1 MKFSGIILFFVFTLA
16 FGCCAHESD
25 PIRGST
31 EVRALTGSEL
41 VLIGD
46 YNNFIVSQY
55 AFVYGKRL
63 LEIEKKTGLRDWMR
77 NNEYTYAAAKTILR
91 YRPAIQAAYQES
103 DKFQLTNETGKVI
116 PIKEAGSW
124 LNPIGQ
130 ARFPDFGDKGERR
143 TKDAAVL
150 HFAFLS
156 LEKPLEPGNYTLTD
170 PLGQKTAFRYDPEKN
185 VSDAI
190 KINQVGYSPEAGR
203 KFAYAGAWRG
213 DLGPLPMKQFVG
225 KNFDLVDTATG
236 KTVFSAPVKLR
247 ANDPV
252 SKQGAPFTGEETLEL
267 DFSPFK
273 TTGNYRI
280 RIPGVGV
287 SIPFTIGNNAIGEAF
302 YIHARGLYHKRCGMA
317 KEAPWTQWT
326 TGACHTTTREGNFP
340 PENRDYAKND
350 RLKDRGFFNENGERV
365 GLKQFD
371 IITGYDQNP
380 GQHQVLPG
388 VVGGWHDAADF
399 DRRPL
404 HFNVVNDLLGAYLF
418 FPANFT
424 DGQLNLPESDNGIP
438 DIVDEALYGMEVWR
452 KAQRPDGGVGTWI
465 EASSH
470 PVHQNPAIDRQPYY
484 LSAVTRNGTMLYA
497 AHAGMTALVMKK
509 IGQQD
514 KMKAYLDSA
523 VRAYDFAMNPANRFK
538 ADYEVTLNKQPQKL
552 HYMEAPDVS
561 MEYLFKAAFDLYILT
576 GDKKYLHDITS
587 RTKEINRTLGNY
599 SWNLSPFLFA
609 EFQTEGENIP
619 ELSAIRQRYRGLVI
633 RFGELALEMLED
645 NYPYRIPWF
654 PAHHAFSANMRWG
667 TCHPLVRARYL
678 ITAWRLTGDTKYR
691 DGAFLANDF
700 HNGANP
706 LGLSMTSGLGYR
718 YPVFFLD
725 IPSYCDNIA
734 EFVPG
739 ITPYLFTYYI
749 PYNDVRL
756 AHGLY
761 YESSARYQFL
771 GASVSMLPKRFTG
784 GKDLTEKENRDLL
797 GKVWPVWRRFAN
809 LEAYTVDVSEFSIWE
824 TIAPAAA
831 VTGCLMS
838 PGFKPSPE
846 LKNRKPASDVRAL
859 PGYIILP

>member
-1 MKFSGIILFFVFTLA
+1 MKLSGIVLFFVCVLA
-16 FGCCAHESD
+16 FNAQAYDTE

-41 VLIGD
+41 ILIGD
-46 YNNFIVSQY
+46 YGNFIISHY
-55 AFVYGKRL
+55 ALTYGKRL
-63 LEIEKKTGLRDWMR
+63 LEVEKQTTLRDWMR
-77 NNEYTYAAAKTILR
+77 NNEYTYAVAKTILR
-91 YRPAIQAAYQES
+91 FRPVIQAAYQES
-103 DKFQLTNETGKVI
+103 DKFQLTDEAGKTI
-116 PIKEAGSW
+116 PIKETGSW
-124 LNPIGQ
+124 LNAVGQ
-130 ARFPDFGDKGERR
+130 ARFPDFGNRGERR

-156 LEKPLEPGNYTLTD
+156 LEKPLEPGNYALTD
-170 PLGQKTAFRYDPEKN
+170 PLGQKTVFRYDPEKN

-190 KINQVGYSPEAGR
+190 KVNQVGYSPEAGR
-203 KFAYAGAWRG
+203 KFAYAGSWRG
-213 DLGPLPMKQFVG
+213 DLGPLPMKQFAG

-247 ANDPV
+247 ANDPLN
-252 SKQGAPFTGEETLEL
+252 KQGAPFTGEETLEM

-273 TTGNYRI
+273 TPGYYRI
-280 RIPGVGV
+280 RIPGVGF
-287 SIPFTIGNNAIGEAF
+287 SIPFAIGNDAIGEAF

-317 KEAPWTQWT
+317 KETPWTQWT
-326 TGACHTTTREGNFP
+326 SGACHMTTREGNFP
-340 PENRDYAKND
+340 PDIRDYAKND
-350 RLKDRGFFNENGERV
+350 RLTDRGFFNEKEERV
-365 GLKQFD
+365 ALKQFN
-371 IITGYDQNP
+371 IIADYDRHP
-380 GQHQVLPG
+380 EQHKVLPG
-388 VVGGWHDAADF
+388 VSGGWHDAADF
-399 DRRPL
+399 DRRPQ
-404 HFNVVNDLLGAYLF
+404 HFSAVNDLLAAYLF

-424 DGQLNLPESDNGIP
+424 DGQLNIPESGNGIP

-470 PVHQNPAIDRQPYY
+470 PVHQDPAIDRQPYY
-484 LSAVTRNGTMLYA
+484 LSAVTRDGTMLYA

-509 IGQQD
+509 LGQPE
-514 KMKAYLDSA
+514 KMKLWLDSA
-523 VRAYDFAMNPANRFK
+523 ARAYAFAMNPANRFK
-538 ADYEVTLNKQPQKL
+538 ADYEVTLNNETEKL
-552 HYMEAPDVS
+552 RYMEAPDVA
-561 MEYLFKAAFDLYILT
+561 MEYLFKAAFNLYILT
-576 GDKKYLHDITS
+576 GDRKYLQDITD
-587 RTKEINRTLGNY
+587 RTKEITRALGNY

-609 EFQTEGENIP
+609 EFQLESENIP
-619 ELSAIRQRYRGLVI
+619 ELSAIRQRYQGLVI
-633 RFGELALEMLED
+633 RFGEFALEMQEN
-645 NYPYRIPWF
+645 NYPYRIPWY
-654 PAHHAFSANMRWG
+654 PAQHAFSANMRWG

-678 ITAWRLTGDTKYR
+678 ITAWRLTGSAKYR

-749 PYNDVRL
+749 PYNDARL

-761 YESSARYQFL
+761 YESAARYQFL
-771 GASVSMLPKRFTG
+771 GASVSMLPKRITE
-784 GKDLTEKENRDLL
+784 GKDLTEKENRELL

-809 LEAYTVDVSEFSIWE
+809 LEAFTVDVSEFTIWE
-824 TIAPAAA
+824 TVAPAAA

-838 PGFKPSPE
+838 PGFNPSPE

-859 PGYIILP
+859 PGYVILP

>member
-1 MKFSGIILFFVFTLA
+1 MKLPNLFPVFIFVLVLSCPA
-16 FGCCAHESD
+16 REPD
-25 PIRGST
+25 PIRGCT

-46 YNNFIVSQY
+46 YSNFLISQY
-55 AFVYGKRL
+55 ALTYGKRL
-63 LEIEKKTGLRDWMR
+63 MEIEKQTTLREWMR
-77 NNEYTYAAAKTILR
+77 NQEYTYAVAKTILR
-91 YRPAIQAAYQES
+91 FRPAIQEAYQES
-103 DKFQLTNETGKVI
+103 EQFRLTDDAGKNVPIRETGY
-116 PIKEAGSW
+116 W

-130 ARFPDFGDKGERR
+130 ARFPDFKDNAERR

-156 LEKPLEPGNYTLTD
+156 LKTPLSPGNYSLTD
-170 PLGQKTAFRYDPEKN
+170 PLGQKTSFRYDPEKN

-190 KINQVGYSPEAGR
+190 KVNQVGYAPDAGR

-213 DLGPLPMKQFVG
+213 DLGPLPMKHFAG
-225 KNFDLVDTATG
+225 KNFDLVDAATG
-236 KTVFSAPVKLR
+236 KTAFSAPIRLR
-247 ANDPV
+247 ADDPV
-252 SKQGAPFTGEETLEL
+252 SKQGAAFTGEETLEL
-267 DFSPFK
+267 DFSAFK
-273 TTGNYRI
+273 TPGHYRI
-280 RIPGVGV
+280 RIPGVGL
-287 SIPFTIGNNAIGEAF
+287 SLPFRIGKDVLGEAF

-326 TGACHTTTREGNFP
+326 SGACHTTTREGNFP
-340 PENRDYAKND
+340 PDIRDYAQND
-350 RLKDRGFFNENGERV
+350 RLKDRGFFNADGKRV
-365 GLKQFD
+365 ALKQFD
-371 IITGYDQNP
+371 LIAPYDRNP
-380 GQHQVLPG
+380 EQRKVLPG
-388 VVGGWHDAADF
+388 VAGGWHDAADY
-399 DRRPL
+399 DRRPQ
-404 HFNVVNDLLGAYLF
+404 HFNAVNDLLAAYLF

-424 DGQLNLPESDNGIP
+424 DGQLNLPESGNGIP

-452 KAQRPDGGVGTWI
+452 KAQRPDGGVGVWI

-470 PVHQNPAIDRQPYY
+470 PIQKNPALDRQPYY
-484 LSAVTRNGTMLYA
+484 LSAVTREGTMLYA
-497 AHAGMTALVMKK
+497 AHAGMTALVLKK

-514 KMKAYLDSA
+514 KMKLWLDSA
-523 VRAYDFAMNPANRFK
+523 IRAYDFAMNPAHRFQ
-538 ADYEVTLNKQPQKL
+538 ADYEAVINKKTESL

-561 MEYLFKAAFDLYILT
+561 MEYLFKAAFNLSILT
-576 GDKKYLHDITS
+576 GDKKYLHDITGHV
-587 RTKEINRTLGNY
+587 KEINRALGNY
-599 SWNLSPFLFA
+599 SWSLSPFLFA

-619 ELSAIRQRYRGLVI
+619 ELSAIRQRYQGLVI
-633 RFGELALEMLED
+633 RFGEHALEMLD
-645 NYPYRIPWF
+645 NNYPYRIPWY
-654 PAHHAFSANMRWG
+654 PARHAFSANMRWG

-706 LGLSMTSGLGYR
+706 LGLSMTSGLGQR
-718 YPVFFLD
+718 YPVYFLD
-725 IPSYCDNIA
+725 FPSYSDNIA

-761 YESSARYQFL
+761 YDSSARHQFL
-771 GASVSMLPKRFTG
+771 GASLSMLPKRFTG
-784 GKDLTEKENRDLL
+784 GKDRTEKETRELL

-809 LEAYTVDVSEFSIWE
+809 VEAYTVDVSEYTIWE

-838 PGFKPSPE
+838 PGFLPSDE
-846 LKNRKPASDVRAL
+846 LKNRKPASDVRSL
-859 PGYIILP
+859 SGYVILP